1 VIRAKTACI
10 LAIFSLLYLDFSE
23 KKHLAA
29 ICEIFLPHGPGP
41 AAAAGNKESWF

>member
-1 VIRAKTACI
+1 MTWAKTACI
-10 LAIFSLLYLDFSE
+10 LSIFSLFYQDFSE

-29 ICEIFLPHGPGP
+29 ICEIFLPHSCGP